1 MTLTLH
7 DLPDDLYDQL
17 RRRAERHGRSLDDEI
32 VACLQQM
39 LQTNREDRLN
49 RIRSF
54 RTSLTMRPLTEDEV
68 DASIH
73 EGRP

>member
-68 DASIH
+68 DAAIH

>member
-54 RTSLTMRPLTEDEV
+54 RTSLTMRPLTEHEV
-68 DASIH
+68 DAAIH